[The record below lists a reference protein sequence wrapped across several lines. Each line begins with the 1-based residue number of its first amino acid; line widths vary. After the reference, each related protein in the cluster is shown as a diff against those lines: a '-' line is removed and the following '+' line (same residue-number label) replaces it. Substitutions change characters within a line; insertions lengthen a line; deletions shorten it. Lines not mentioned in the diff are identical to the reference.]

1 MKIEIFNDQGTR
13 IARLPI
19 QQVSDCD
26 LAGEMLYSF
35 LESAKSDFVEYEY
48 DRAEFYSMVTG
59 YWVNEDGLALDGPGG
74 VAIERY
80 PGEIISSDPFRKN
93 GSNMRDLVLYGRTSE
108 DNVRYFIARNVES
121 GESEK
126 IFITDV
132 YLIYR
137 LIRESAE
144 HADGWATQ
152 LLPIQACCILPSH
165 NFGDYSDTVAEIIYS
180 YTRCSLLRERVKAG
194 LVTNRT
200 SYGLDLLSAIT
211 KEMDPFRFAEMPISM
226 MRFILDLINLDNL
239 RENFRH
245 KELVVH
251 AQHRNPLGRRMFGL
265 SLLSEKELEQAKG
278 LFYLSVQEASYQE
291 LLYYVCVS
299 FISPVCKKIISL
311 VKRLEPKMALEYSG
325 EKNRVFEELKE
336 MAKLS
341 LGKIPSPS
349 EIPALCGDPVRLS
362 ESDRAITDGRVTTMD
377 IAESAAFSFLRD
389 WRKDSRYLVEH

>member
-26 LAGEMLYSF
+26 LAGEMLCSF
-35 LESAKSDFVEYEY
+35 LESAKSDFVEYKY
-48 DRAEFYSMVTG
+48 GRAEFYSMVTG

-93 GSNMRDLVLYGRTSE
+93 GPNIRDLVLYGRTSE

-126 IFITDV
+126 IFLTDV
-132 YLIYR
+132 YLVHR
-137 LIRESAE
+137 LIRETAE
-144 HADGWATQ
+144 YADGWTTQ
-152 LLPIQACCILPSH
+152 FLPILSSILLPSH
-165 NFGDYSDTVAEIIYS
+165 NYADHSDTVAEIIYS

-194 LVTNRT
+194 LVTRT
-200 SYGLDLLSAIT
+200 SYGLDLLSSVT
-211 KEMDPFRFAEMPISM
+211 KEMAPFRFAETPISM
-226 MRFILDLINLDNL
+226 MKFILNLINLDNL

-245 KELVVH
+245 RDLVVY
-251 AQHRNPLGRRMFGL
+251 AQHRNLPGRKMFGL
-265 SLLSEKELEQAKG
+265 KLLSEKELKQTKG

-291 LLYYVCVS
+291 LLYYVCAT
-299 FISPVCKKIISL
+299 FIGPVCKKIISL

-341 LGKIPSPS
+341 LDKIPFPS

-362 ESDRAITDGRVTTMD
+362 ESDSVITDGKVATMD
-377 IAESAAFSFLRD
+377 IAESAAF
-389 WRKDSRYLVEH
+389 